1 MRYGES
7 EAVMLNFHDIT
18 MIEEHQQKQ
27 TKLLHQIMQ
36 SLMNAIDL
44 HDPYSANH
52 SQKTATIALAI
63 ADSMNIDK
71 SDRAALEISANLC
84 NLGKLSIP
92 QELLTKTGTLTPD
105 EKAIVQNEV
114 QHTQRMLQEIEF
126 EGPVLETILQKHEYL
141 DGSGSTGIS
150 GDALLLNARI
160 LTTANDFV
168 AMISPRAYRDSLAID
183 KALDILLED
192 AGKRYDRQVVAA
204 LFHVAQNKI
213 DFDSI

>member
-1 MRYGES
+1 M
-7 EAVMLNFHDIT
+7 NFDNYFFPIS
-18 MIEEHQQKQ
+18 
-27 TKLLHQIMQ
+27 KLI
-36 SLMNAIDL
+36 
-44 HDPYSANH
+44 
-52 SQKTATIALAI
+52 
-63 ADSMNIDK
+63 
-71 SDRAALEISANLC
+71 
-84 NLGKLSIP
+84 
-92 QELLTKTGTLTPD
+92 LTKTGALTSD

-114 QHTQRMLQEIEF
+114 QHTQRMLQDIEF

-141 DGSGSTGIS
+141 DGSGSKGIS

-183 KALDILLED
+183 KALDILLKD
-192 AGKRYDRQVVAA
+192 AGKRYDRQVVAS